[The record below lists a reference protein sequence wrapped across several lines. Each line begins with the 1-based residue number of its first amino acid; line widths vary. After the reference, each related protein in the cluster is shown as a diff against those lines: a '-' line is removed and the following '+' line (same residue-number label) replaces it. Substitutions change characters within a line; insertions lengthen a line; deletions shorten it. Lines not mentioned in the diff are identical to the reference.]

1 MLCMKCKRM
10 VNRQVIATENVL
22 VKSPNDLVEFRK
34 GQALD
39 LALDY
44 VVS

>member
-1 MLCMKCKRM
+1 MYFGLLNK
-10 VNRQVIATENVL
+10 L
-22 VKSPNDLVEFRK
+22 SNDLVEFRK